1 MSDKVFPST
10 KPANTTAAA
19 ATNGTGGTTA
29 TTNGGPTK
37 ANLYNPTSRPPYRRP
52 SYNRRQYHRPRRNI
66 CCRCCFWSILIL
78 LIIALLASIAGIV
91 LYVMYRPHRPSFSI
105 PSLRVHRLNL
115 TTSADSSSSHVSTLF
130 NFTLSSKNP
139 NSHISFFYD
148 PFAVSCISSTSGV
161 FMGNGTIPAFVSNGK
176 NLTTFRAVIVSTFQD
191 LDADSVNGL
200 RSDLKKKGGV
210 PLKLELDT
218 RVKVKL
224 DGLKSK
230 KVGIRVTCEGI
241 KADPPTGKSPAL
253 ANTSGAKC
261 KVDLRIKIWKWTF

>member
-1 MSDKVFPST
+1 MTDRVFPST
-10 KPANTTAAA
+10 KPTNTAA
-19 ATNGTGGTTA
+19 ATNGAGTTTA

-37 ANLYNPTSRPPYRRP
+37 SNLYNPTSRPPYRP
-52 SYNRRQYHRPRRNI
+52 PPYNRRHHYRSRRNL

-78 LIIALLASIAGIV
+78 LIFALLASIAGIV

-115 TTSADSSSSHVSTLF
+115 TTSADSSSSHISTLF
-130 NFTLSSKNP
+130 NFTVSSKNP
-139 NSHISFFYD
+139 NSHITFFYD
-148 PFAVSCISSTSGV
+148 PFVVSFISSDSGV
-161 FMGNGTIPAFVSNGK
+161 FIGNGTVPAFVSNSK
-176 NLTTFRAVIVSTFQD
+176 NSTTFRAVLASTSQD
-191 LDADSVNGL
+191 LDAESAHGL

-210 PLKLELDT
+210 PLKLEMDT
-218 RVKVKL
+218 KVRVKM

-241 KADPPTGKSPAL
+241 KAVLPTGKSPAL